1 MATEFNNGDISE
13 LILAAAIAAKFKKR
27 LSAAKLSREQII
39 SIGDLPRITSGDVKG
54 TLRTIISN
62 SFRSQF
68 NVKDRDIVNK
78 RITKVTDNI
87 SVAVRIPV
95 NSERYISAQPIGSRF
110 VNFEN
115 IFNSATNFVNAD
127 TEIKRKVFNT
137 QFNLKNDLIEIQGVG
152 TAGQRTTKVDVRV
165 DITTGGATLLR
176 KSSQISLKFNTGQFA
191 QTVGLE
197 FEKFANIFEELG
209 ITDYQK
215 DKEVFDKAIFDAYP
229 DITGK
234 RFASSQDVTNSNEV
248 KALKEAARKIFT
260 GRIKRELD
268 TKINNDNFK
277 SNLAT
282 FIKKKATLNES
293 GVELVKFLDNSRF
306 LKQTFGDDF
315 TDAITSMDLAVTIK
329 TYTRN
334 FGPGQMI
341 GDETDNPTIC
351 IYKKGGDPVQDLLI
365 EFRYRSDAQKPKG
378 QNYYLLKMRTLV
390 MAGEKLYTLG
400 ATDE

>member
-68 NVKDRDIVNK
+68 NVSDRDIVNK
-78 RITKVTDNI
+78 RISKVTDNI

-176 KSSQISLKFNTGQFA
+176 KSSQISLKFETGQFA

-197 FEKFANIFEELG
+197 FEKFADIFEELG

-215 DKEVFDKAIFDAYP
+215 DKEIFDKAIFDTYP

-234 RFASSQDVTNSNEV
+234 KFNSRQDVTQSNEV
-248 KALKEAARKIFT
+248 RALKEAARKIFT

-277 SNLAT
+277 STLASY
-282 FIKKKATLNES
+282 IKKKATLNES
-293 GVELVKFLDNSRF
+293 GVELVKFLDDSKF

-315 TDAITSMDLAVTIK
+315 TNAITSMDLAVTIK

-351 IYKKGGDPVQDLLI
+351 IYKKGGDPVKDLLI
-365 EFRYRSDAQKPKG
+365 EFRYRSDSQKPKG
-378 QNYYLLKMRTLV
+378 QNYYLIKMRTLV
-390 MAGEKLYTLG
+390 MAGEKLYSLG

>member
-13 LILAAAIAAKFKKR
+13 LILVAAIATKFKKR
-27 LSAAKLSREQII
+27 LSTAKLSREQII
-39 SIGDLPRITSGDVKG
+39 SIGDLPKVTSGEVKD
-54 TLRTIISN
+54 TLKNIISN

-68 NVKDRDIVNK
+68 NVKDRDLINK
-78 RITKVTDNI
+78 RISRVTDNI
-87 SVAVRIPV
+87 SVAVKIPE

-110 VNFEN
+110 SNFEN

-137 QFNLKNDLIEIQGVG
+137 QFNLKQDLIEIQGIG

-165 DITTGGATLLR
+165 DITTGRATLLR
-176 KSSQISLKFNTGQFA
+176 KSSQISLKFETGQFA

-197 FEKFANIFEELG
+197 FEKFADIFEELG

-215 DKEVFDKAIFDAYP
+215 DKEVFDKEIFDAYP

-234 RFASSQDVTNSNEV
+234 RFSSRQDVTQSNEV
-248 KALKEAARKIFT
+248 RALKEAARKIFK

-268 TKINNDNFK
+268 NKINDVNFK
-277 SNLAT
+277 STLASY
-282 FIKKKATLNES
+282 IKKKATLNES

-315 TDAITSMDLAVTIK
+315 TNAITSMDLAVTIK

-378 QNYYLLKMRTLV
+378 QNYYLIKMRTLV

>member
-68 NVKDRDIVNK
+68 NVSDRDIVNK
-78 RITKVTDNI
+78 RISKVTDNI

-176 KSSQISLKFNTGQFA
+176 KSSQISLKFETGQFA

-197 FEKFANIFEELG
+197 FEKFADIFEELG

-215 DKEVFDKAIFDAYP
+215 DKEIFDKAIFDAYP

-234 RFASSQDVTNSNEV
+234 RFSSRQDLTQSNEV
-248 KALKEAARKIFT
+248 RALKEAARKVFT

-268 TKINNDNFK
+268 SKINNVNFK
-277 SNLAT
+277 SNLASY
-282 FIKKKATLNES
+282 IKKKATLNES
-293 GVELVKFLDNSRF
+293 GVELVKFLDDGRF

-315 TDAITSMDLAVTIK
+315 TNAITSMDLAVTIK

-378 QNYYLLKMRTLV
+378 QNYYLIKMRTLV

>member
-68 NVKDRDIVNK
+68 NVSDRDIVNK
-78 RITKVTDNI
+78 RISKVTDNI

-176 KSSQISLKFNTGQFA
+176 KSSQISLKFETGQFA

-197 FEKFANIFEELG
+197 FEKFADIFEELG

-215 DKEVFDKAIFDAYP
+215 DKEIFDKAIFDTYP

-234 RFASSQDVTNSNEV
+234 KFNSRQDVTQSNEV
-248 KALKEAARKIFT
+248 RALKEAARKIFT

-277 SNLAT
+277 STLASY
-282 FIKKKATLNES
+282 IKKKATLNES
-293 GVELVKFLDNSRF
+293 GVELVKFLDDSRF

-315 TDAITSMDLAVTIK
+315 TNAITSMDLAVTIK

-334 FGPGQMI
+334 FGPGQMM

-351 IYKKGGDPVQDLLI
+351 IYTKGGDPVQDLLI
-365 EFRYRSDAQKPKG
+365 EFRYRSDSQKPKG
-378 QNYYLLKMRTLV
+378 QNYFLIKMRTLV

>member
-68 NVKDRDIVNK
+68 NVSDRDIVNK
-78 RITKVTDNI
+78 RISKVTDNI

-176 KSSQISLKFNTGQFA
+176 KSSQISLKFETGQFA

-197 FEKFANIFEELG
+197 FEKFADIFEELG

-215 DKEVFDKAIFDAYP
+215 DKEIFDKAIFDTYP

-234 RFASSQDVTNSNEV
+234 RFNSRQDVTQSNEV
-248 KALKEAARKIFT
+248 RALKEAARKIFT

-277 SNLAT
+277 STLASY
-282 FIKKKATLNES
+282 IKKKATLNES
-293 GVELVKFLDNSRF
+293 GVELVKFLDDSKF

-315 TDAITSMDLAVTIK
+315 TNAITSMDLAVTIK

-351 IYKKGGDPVQDLLI
+351 IYKKGGDPVKDLLI
-365 EFRYRSDAQKPKG
+365 EFRYRSDARKPKG
-378 QNYYLLKMRTLV
+378 QNYYLIKMRTLV
-390 MAGEKLYTLG
+390 LAGESLYTLG
-400 ATDE
+400 ATNE

>member
-68 NVKDRDIVNK
+68 NVSDRDIVNK
-78 RITKVTDNI
+78 RISKVTDNI

-165 DITTGGATLLR
+165 DITTGAATLLR
-176 KSSQISLKFNTGQFA
+176 KSSQISLKFETGQFA

-197 FEKFANIFEELG
+197 FEKFADIFEELG
-209 ITDYQK
+209 IVDYQK
-215 DKEVFDKAIFDAYP
+215 DKEIFDKAIFDAYP

-234 RFASSQDVTNSNEV
+234 RFSSRQDLTQSNEV
-248 KALKEAARKIFT
+248 RALKEAARKVFT

-268 TKINNDNFK
+268 NKINNLNFK
-277 SNLAT
+277 RTLAT
-282 FIKKKATLNES
+282 FIKNKATLNES
-293 GVELVKFLDNSRF
+293 GVELVKFLDDGRF

-315 TDAITSMDLAVTIK
+315 TNALTSMDLAVTVK

-334 FGPGQMI
+334 MGPGRMI
-341 GDETDNPTIC
+341 GDETNNPTLC
-351 IYKKGGDPVQDLLI
+351 IYKKGGDPVQDLLV
-365 EFRYRSDAQKPKG
+365 EFRYRSDSLKPKG
-378 QNYYLLKMRTLV
+378 QNYYLIKMRTLV
-390 MAGEKLYTLG
+390 LAGESLYTLG
-400 ATDE
+400 ATNE

>member
-13 LILAAAIAAKFKKR
+13 LILVAAIATKFKKR

-39 SIGDLPRITSGDVKG
+39 SIGDLPKVTSGEVKD
-54 TLRTIISN
+54 TLKNIISN

-68 NVKDRDIVNK
+68 NVKDRDLINK
-78 RITKVTDNI
+78 RISRVTDNI
-87 SVAVRIPV
+87 SVAVKIPE

-110 VNFEN
+110 SNFEN

-137 QFNLKNDLIEIQGVG
+137 QFNLKQDLIEIQGIG

-176 KSSQISLKFNTGQFA
+176 KSSQISLKFETGQFA

-197 FEKFANIFEELG
+197 FEKFADIFEELG

-215 DKEVFDKAIFDAYP
+215 DKEVFDKEIFDAYP

-234 RFASSQDVTNSNEV
+234 RFSSRQDVTQSNEV
-248 KALKEAARKIFT
+248 RALKEAARKIFK

-268 TKINNDNFK
+268 NKINDVNFK
-277 SNLAT
+277 STLASY
-282 FIKKKATLNES
+282 IKKKATLNES

-315 TDAITSMDLAVTIK
+315 TNAITSMDLAVTIK

-334 FGPGQMI
+334 FGPGQMM

-351 IYKKGGDPVQDLLI
+351 IYTKGGDPVQDLLI
-365 EFRYRSDAQKPKG
+365 EFRYRSDSQKPKG
-378 QNYYLLKMRTLV
+378 QNYFLIKMRTLV

-400 ATDE
+400 ATNE

>member
-68 NVKDRDIVNK
+68 NVSDRDIVNK
-78 RITKVTDNI
+78 RISKVTDNI
-87 SVAVRIPV
+87 SVSIRIPA
-95 NSERYISAQPIGSRF
+95 NSERYMSAQPIGSRF

-127 TEIKRKVFNT
+127 TEIRRKVYNT
-137 QFNLKNDLIEIQGVG
+137 QFNLKEDLIEVQGVG

-165 DITTGGATLLR
+165 DITTRGATLLR

-191 QTVGLE
+191 QSVGLE
-197 FEKFANIFEELG
+197 FEKFADIFEDLG
-209 ITDYQK
+209 ITDYTQ
-215 DKEVFDKAIFDAYP
+215 DEAEFNKAIFDVYP
-229 DITGK
+229 DILGK
-234 RFASSQDVTNSNEV
+234 RFSSREAITQSNEV
-248 KALKEAARKIFT
+248 KALKEAARKVFT

-268 TKINNDNFK
+268 SKINNVNFK
-277 SNLAT
+277 STLAS

-293 GVELVKFLDNSRF
+293 GVELVEFLDNGRF
-306 LKQTFGDDF
+306 IKQTFGDDF
-315 TDAITSMDLAVTIK
+315 TNAITSMDLAVTIK
-329 TYTRN
+329 TYTKN
-334 FGPGQMI
+334 FGPGRMM
-341 GDETDNPTIC
+341 GDETNNPTIC
-351 IYKKGGDPVQDLLI
+351 IYKKGGDPVQDLLV
-365 EFRYRSDAQKPKG
+365 EFRYRSDSLKPKG
-378 QNYYLLKMRTLV
+378 QNYYLIKMRTLV
-390 MAGEKLYTLG
+390 LAGESLYTLG

>member
-1 MATEFNNGDISE
+1 MATEFNNGDIAE

-68 NVKDRDIVNK
+68 NVSDRDIVNK
-78 RITKVTDNI
+78 RISKVTDNI
-87 SVAVRIPV
+87 SVAVKIPV

-165 DITTGGATLLR
+165 DITTGRATLLR
-176 KSSQISLKFNTGQFA
+176 KSSQISLKFETGQFA

-197 FEKFANIFEELG
+197 FEKFADIFEELG

-215 DKEVFDKAIFDAYP
+215 DKEIFDKAIFDAYP

-234 RFASSQDVTNSNEV
+234 RFSSRQEVTQSNEV
-248 KALKEAARKIFT
+248 RALKEAARKIFT

-277 SNLAT
+277 RTLASY
-282 FIKKKATLNES
+282 IKKKATLNES
-293 GVELVKFLDNSRF
+293 GVELVKFLDDGRF

-315 TDAITSMDLAVTIK
+315 TNAITSMDLAVTIK

-334 FGPGQMI
+334 VKGGRI
-341 GDETDNPTIC
+341 GEETNNPTIC
-351 IYKKGGDPVQDLLI
+351 IYKKGGDPVQDLLV
-365 EFRYRSDAQKPKG
+365 EFRYRSDSLQPKG
-378 QNYYLLKMRTLV
+378 QNYYLIKMRTLV
-390 MAGEKLYTLG
+390 LAGESLYTLG
-400 ATDE
+400 ATNE

>member
-1 MATEFNNGDISE
+1 VAQEFNNGDVAE
-13 LILAAAIAAKFKKR
+13 LILAAAIASKFQKR
-27 LSAAKLSREQII
+27 LSTAKLAREQII
-39 SIGDLPRITSGDVKG
+39 SIGDLPRVSSGEVKD
-54 TLRTIISN
+54 TLKIIISN
-62 SFRSQF
+62 SFKSQF
-68 NVKDRDIVNK
+68 NVRDRDLVNK
-78 RITKVTDNI
+78 RISRITDNI
-87 SVAVRIPV
+87 SVAIKIPE

-110 VNFEN
+110 SNFEN

-137 QFNLKNDLIEIQGVG
+137 QFNLQKDLIEIQGVG

-176 KSSQISLKFNTGQFA
+176 KSSQISLKFEIGQFA

-197 FEKFANIFEELG
+197 FEKFADIFEELG
-209 ITDYQK
+209 IADYQK
-215 DKEVFDKAIFDAYP
+215 DKEIFDKAIFDAYP

-234 RFASSQDVTNSNEV
+234 RFSSRQDVTQSNEV
-248 KALKEAARKIFT
+248 RALKEAARKVFT
-260 GRIKRELD
+260 GRIKTELD
-268 TKINNDNFK
+268 NKINDVNFK
-277 SNLAT
+277 SNLASY
-282 FIKKKATLNES
+282 IKKKATLNES
-293 GVELVKFLDNSRF
+293 GVELVKFLDNSKF

-315 TDAITSMDLAVTIK
+315 TNAITSMDLAVTIK

-351 IYKKGGDPVQDLLI
+351 IYKKGGDPVKDLLV

-378 QNYYLLKMRTLV
+378 QNYYLIKMRTLV
-390 MAGEKLYTLG
+390 VAGESLYTLG

>member
-68 NVKDRDIVNK
+68 NVSDRDIVNK
-78 RITKVTDNI
+78 RISKVTDNI

-176 KSSQISLKFNTGQFA
+176 KSSQISLKFETGQFA

-197 FEKFANIFEELG
+197 FEKFADIFEELG

-215 DKEVFDKAIFDAYP
+215 DKEIFDKAIFDAYP

-234 RFASSQDVTNSNEV
+234 RFSSRQDLTQSNEV
-248 KALKEAARKIFT
+248 RALKEAARKVFT

-268 TKINNDNFK
+268 SKINNVNFK
-277 SNLAT
+277 SNLASY
-282 FIKKKATLNES
+282 IKKKATLNES
-293 GVELVKFLDNSRF
+293 GVELVKFLDDSRF

-315 TDAITSMDLAVTIK
+315 TNAITSMDLAVTIK

-334 FGPGQMI
+334 FGPGQMV

-378 QNYYLLKMRTLV
+378 QNYYLIKMRTLV

>member
-78 RITKVTDNI
+78 RITKITDNI

-165 DITTGGATLLR
+165 DITTGAATLLR
-176 KSSQISLKFNTGQFA
+176 KSSQISLKFETGQFA

-197 FEKFANIFEELG
+197 FEKFADIFEELG

-215 DKEVFDKAIFDAYP
+215 DKEIFDKAIFDAYP

-234 RFASSQDVTNSNEV
+234 RFSSRQDLTQSNEV
-248 KALKEAARKIFT
+248 RALKEAARKVFT

-268 TKINNDNFK
+268 SKINNVNFK
-277 SNLAT
+277 SNLASY
-282 FIKKKATLNES
+282 IKKKATLNES
-293 GVELVKFLDNSRF
+293 GVELVKFLDDSRF

-315 TDAITSMDLAVTIK
+315 TNAITSMDLAVTIK

-334 FGPGQMI
+334 FGPGQMM

-351 IYKKGGDPVQDLLI
+351 IYTKGGDPVQDLLI
-365 EFRYRSDAQKPKG
+365 EFRYRSDSQKPKG
-378 QNYYLLKMRTLV
+378 QNYFLIKMRTLV

-400 ATDE
+400 ATNE

>member
-68 NVKDRDIVNK
+68 NVSDRDIVNK
-78 RITKVTDNI
+78 RISKVTDNI

-176 KSSQISLKFNTGQFA
+176 KSSQISLKFETGQFA

-197 FEKFANIFEELG
+197 FEKFADIFEELG

-215 DKEVFDKAIFDAYP
+215 DKEIFDKAIFDTYP

-234 RFASSQDVTNSNEV
+234 RFNSRQDVTQSNEV
-248 KALKEAARKIFT
+248 RALKEAARKIFT

-277 SNLAT
+277 STLASY
-282 FIKKKATLNES
+282 IKKKATLNES
-293 GVELVKFLDNSRF
+293 GVELVKFLDDSKF

-315 TDAITSMDLAVTIK
+315 TNAITSMDLAVTIK

-351 IYKKGGDPVQDLLI
+351 IYKKGGDPVKDLLI
-365 EFRYRSDAQKPKG
+365 EFRYRSDSQKPKG
-378 QNYYLLKMRTLV
+378 QNYYLIKMRTLV
-390 MAGEKLYTLG
+390 MAGEKLYSLG

>member
-1 MATEFNNGDISE
+1 MATEYNNGDISE

-68 NVKDRDIVNK
+68 NVSDRDIVNK
-78 RITKVTDNI
+78 RISKVTDNI

-176 KSSQISLKFNTGQFA
+176 KSSQISLKFETGQFA

-197 FEKFANIFEELG
+197 FEKFADIFEELG
-209 ITDYQK
+209 IADYQK
-215 DKEVFDKAIFDAYP
+215 DKEIFDKAIFDAYP

-234 RFASSQDVTNSNEV
+234 RFSSRQDLTQSNEV
-248 KALKEAARKIFT
+248 RALKEAARKVFT

-268 TKINNDNFK
+268 NKINDVNFK
-277 SNLAT
+277 STLASY
-282 FIKKKATLNES
+282 IKKKATLNES

-315 TDAITSMDLAVTIK
+315 TNAITSMDLAVTIK

-365 EFRYRSDAQKPKG
+365 EFRYRSDARKPKG
-378 QNYYLLKMRTLV
+378 QNYYLIKMRTLV
-390 MAGEKLYTLG
+390 MAGESLYTLG
-400 ATDE
+400 ATNE

>member
-27 LSAAKLSREQII
+27 LSAAKLAREQII

-68 NVKDRDIVNK
+68 NVSDRDIVNK
-78 RITKVTDNI
+78 RISKVTDNI

-176 KSSQISLKFNTGQFA
+176 KSSQISLKFETGQFA

-197 FEKFANIFEELG
+197 FEKFADIFEELG

-215 DKEVFDKAIFDAYP
+215 DKEVFDKEIFDAYP

-234 RFASSQDVTNSNEV
+234 RFSSRQDVTQSNEV
-248 KALKEAARKIFT
+248 RALKEAARKIFK

-268 TKINNDNFK
+268 NKINDVNFK
-277 SNLAT
+277 STLASY
-282 FIKKKATLNES
+282 IKKKATLNES
-293 GVELVKFLDNSRF
+293 GVELVKFLDDSKF

-315 TDAITSMDLAVTIK
+315 TNAITSMDLAVTIK

-351 IYKKGGDPVQDLLI
+351 IYKKGGDPVKDLLI
-365 EFRYRSDAQKPKG
+365 EFRYRSDSQKPKG
-378 QNYYLLKMRTLV
+378 QNYYLIKMRTLV
-390 MAGEKLYTLG
+390 MAGEKLYSLG

>member
-68 NVKDRDIVNK
+68 NVSDRDIVNK
-78 RITKVTDNI
+78 RISKVTDNI
-87 SVAVRIPV
+87 SVTIRIPA
-95 NSERYISAQPIGSRF
+95 NSERYMSAQPIGSRF

-127 TEIKRKVFNT
+127 TEIRRKVFNT
-137 QFNLKNDLIEIQGVG
+137 QFNLKEDLIEIQGVG

-191 QTVGLE
+191 QSVGLE
-197 FEKFANIFEELG
+197 FDKFADIFEDLG
-209 ITDYQK
+209 ITNYTQD
-215 DKEVFDKAIFDAYP
+215 EAEFNKAIFDVYP
-229 DITGK
+229 DILGK
-234 RFASSQDVTNSNEV
+234 RFSSREEVTQSNEV
-248 KALKEAARKIFT
+248 KALKEAARKVFT

-268 TKINNDNFK
+268 SKINDVNFK
-277 SNLAT
+277 STLAS

-293 GVELVKFLDNSRF
+293 GVELVKFLDDGRF

-315 TDAITSMDLAVTIK
+315 TNAITSMDLAVTIK

-334 FGPGQMI
+334 VKGGRI
-341 GDETDNPTIC
+341 GEETNNPTLC
-351 IYKKGGDPVQDLLI
+351 IYKKGGDPVQDLLV
-365 EFRYRSDAQKPKG
+365 EFRYRSDSLKPKG
-378 QNYYLLKMRTLV
+378 QNYYLIKMRTLV
-390 MAGEKLYTLG
+390 LAGESLYTMG

>member
-1 MATEFNNGDISE
+1 MATEFNNGDIAE

-27 LSAAKLSREQII
+27 LSAAKLSKEQVI
-39 SIGDLPRITSGDVKG
+39 SIGDLPKVSSGDVKQ
-54 TLRTIISN
+54 TLTTIISN
-62 SFRSQF
+62 SFSSQF
-68 NVKDRDIVNK
+68 NVKDRDLVNK
-78 RITKVTDNI
+78 KISRVTDNI
-87 SVAVRIPV
+87 SVTVRIPA
-95 NSERYISAQPIGSRF
+95 NSERYMSAQPIGSRF
-110 VNFEN
+110 SNFEN

-137 QFNLKNDLIEIQGVG
+137 QFNLKKDLIEIQGVG

-197 FEKFANIFEELG
+197 FEKFADIFEELG
-209 ITDYQK
+209 ITDYTK
-215 DKEVFDKAIFDAYP
+215 DKEEFDKAIFETYP
-229 DITGK
+229 QILGK
-234 RFASSQDVTNSNEV
+234 RFSSRAEVTQSNEV
-248 KALKEAARKIFT
+248 KALKEAARKVFT

-268 TKINNDNFK
+268 NKINDINFK
-277 SNLAT
+277 STLAS

-293 GVELVKFLDNSRF
+293 GVELVKFLDDGRF

-315 TDAITSMDLAVTIK
+315 TNALTSMDLAVTVK

-334 FGPGQMI
+334 MGPGRMI
-341 GDETDNPTIC
+341 GDETNNPTLC

-365 EFRYRSDAQKPKG
+365 EFRYRSDAQKPAG
-378 QNYYLLKMRTLV
+378 QNYFLITMRTLV
-390 MAGEKLYTLG
+390 LAGESLYTLG
-400 ATDE
+400 VEDG

>member
-27 LSAAKLSREQII
+27 LSVAKLSREQII

-68 NVKDRDIVNK
+68 NVSDRDIVNK
-78 RITKVTDNI
+78 RISKVTDNI

-176 KSSQISLKFNTGQFA
+176 KSSQISLKFETGQFA

-197 FEKFANIFEELG
+197 FEKFADIFEELG

-215 DKEVFDKAIFDAYP
+215 DKEIFDKAIFDAYP

-234 RFASSQDVTNSNEV
+234 RFSSRQDLTQSNEV
-248 KALKEAARKIFT
+248 RALKEAARKVFT

-268 TKINNDNFK
+268 NKINDVNFK
-277 SNLAT
+277 STLASY
-282 FIKKKATLNES
+282 IKKKATLNES

-315 TDAITSMDLAVTIK
+315 TNAITSMDLAVTIK

-334 FGPGQMI
+334 FGPGQMV

-378 QNYYLLKMRTLV
+378 QNYYLIKMRTLV